1 MLNSS
6 VTLVLAVR
14 VSLEPWSPL
23 PGEDSVLYNILP
35 GLPRTLIWGYF
46 IGYGNSQ
53 AAFEK
58 RILRKVIW
66 L

>member
-1 MLNSS
+1 MVNSS
-6 VTLVLAVR
+6 VTLALAVG
-14 VSLEPWSPL
+14 VSLEPWSPHS
-23 PGEDSVLYNILP
+23 GEDCSLQHFASIAKDPDV
-35 GLPRTLIWGYF
+35 GYF

-53 AAFEK
+53 TAFEK

>member
-1 MLNSS
+1 MVNSS
-6 VTLVLAVR
+6 VTLALAVGA
-14 VSLEPWSPL
+14 SLEPWSPHSGRL
-23 PGEDSVLYNILP
+23 CSLQHFAWIANDPDMGC
-35 GLPRTLIWGYF
+35 F

-53 AAFEK
+53 TAFDK